1 MKFNCWFQMGTNVC
15 FKHSHKE
22 CKDFKILVYHINMLC
37 WNLANGPKFRIS
49 FLKNMAGTKVNQL
62 LGDYVYTI
70 LDKIEV
76 VLNYKEMELEM
87 DRLTSRILQQKDSS
101 CK

>member
-1 MKFNCWFQMGTNVC
+1 
-15 FKHSHKE
+15 
-22 CKDFKILVYHINMLC
+22 MLC

>member
-1 MKFNCWFQMGTNVC
+1 
-15 FKHSHKE
+15 
-22 CKDFKILVYHINMLC
+22 
-37 WNLANGPKFRIS
+37 
-49 FLKNMAGTKVNQL
+49 MAGTKVGQL